1 MGSAL
6 YIVSKEEVPGV
17 DMIIDGKALA
27 ASEEELGAICARV
40 GVKSLM
46 DFFSQNPEEL
56 ADLLGEEVPNA
67 PSEEWFDANEG
78 LATVRALLSYLESGR
93 ESIAAAVIED
103 LRRCDQVLAQLDE
116 RKLPWHFAL
125 DI

>member
-6 YIVSKEEVPGV
+6 YIVSKKEVPGV
-17 DMIIDGKALA
+17 DMLIDGKALA
-27 ASEEELGAICARV
+27 ASEEELAAICARI

-67 PSEEWFDANEG
+67 PSEEWFDAKEG
-78 LATVRALLSYLESGR
+78 LATVRALLSHLKSGA
-93 ESIAAAVIED
+93 ESIAPAAIED
-103 LRRCDQVLAQLDE
+103 
-116 RKLPWHFAL
+116 
-125 DI
+125 